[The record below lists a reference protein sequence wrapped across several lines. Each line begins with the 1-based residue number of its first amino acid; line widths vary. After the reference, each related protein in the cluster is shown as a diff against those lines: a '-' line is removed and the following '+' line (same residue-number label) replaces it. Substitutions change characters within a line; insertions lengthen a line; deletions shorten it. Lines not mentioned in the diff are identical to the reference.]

1 MTPDELKKLL
11 DEYKVERT
19 NRRAFNTSYVGDLP
33 MYLIGFQDA
42 VELLWPLVE
51 ALEEYANADD
61 DSESS
66 PVTHAARQA
75 LQDLKEKLKG

>member
-1 MTPDELKKLL
+1 MTSDELKKLL
-11 DEYKVERT
+11 DARKEL
-19 NRRAFNTSYVGDLP
+19 FSDSYGQDKNEPYMVG
-33 MYLIGFQDA
+33 FENA

-75 LQDLKEKLKG
+75 LQDLEQKLKGESI